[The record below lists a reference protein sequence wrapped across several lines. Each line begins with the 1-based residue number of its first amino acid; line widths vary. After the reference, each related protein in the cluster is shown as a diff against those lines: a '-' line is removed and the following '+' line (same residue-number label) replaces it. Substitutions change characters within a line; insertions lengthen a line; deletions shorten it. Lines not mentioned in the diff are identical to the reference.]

1 MFGRT
6 NRIPI
11 DIMSSG
17 RANNTKCNTILE
29 YEDKL
34 KQLYKT
40 VRENMQTRQC
50 KVAPFYDR
58 KIKDNILKKGNLVLI
73 LLFRN
78 VKHNLSCNWEGTHK
92 ISHPTYEIS

>member
-1 MFGRT
+1 
-6 NRIPI
+6 
-11 DIMSSG
+11 
-17 RANNTKCNTILE
+17 
-29 YEDKL
+29 
-34 KQLYKT
+34 
-40 VRENMQTRQC
+40 MQTRQC